1 MSIGNAGYRRIKSNV
16 IVILMGLT
24 VLACLVPLASLL
36 YTLIS
41 NGVGALNFD
50 FFTKVEGAI
59 GEKSGVAH
67 AIAGSLLHM
76 LMSTIFAVPVGIAI
90 GMFLARPTHARL
102 AKTTRLLLDVL
113 AGVPAIIIGVFIYT
127 IVVRPFT
134 GFSLLAGGMA
144 LALIMLPIF
153 VRGTEQAIRAI
164 PSSVDEAGLAL
175 GLPGYRVLLRI
186 VLPAAVPAVMTGLF
200 LALARVGGEAAP
212 LLLTSFGK
220 GTWTT
225 SPMDKT
231 ASLPVLLFNYAKSA
245 VEEQNKQAWGA
256 AMVLVIIILGFR
268 MLTRLYNHW
277 QYGQGAA

>member
-1 MSIGNAGYRRIKSNV
+1 MNVVNARYRQIKSKAAV
-16 IVILMGLT
+16 VVMGAT
-24 VLACLVPLASLL
+24 VLACLVPLGSLL
-36 YTLIS
+36 YTLVS
-41 NGVGALNFD
+41 NGIGALNFD

-59 GEKSGVAH
+59 GDRSGVAH

-76 LMSTIFAVPVGIAI
+76 LASTLFAVPLGIAI
-90 GMFLARPTHARL
+90 GMFLARPTHQKL
-102 AKTTRLLLDVL
+102 ANTTRLLLDVL

-127 IVVRPFT
+127 IVVRPIT
-134 GFSLLAGGMA
+134 GFSLLAGGLA

-164 PSSVDEAGLAL
+164 PSTVDEAGLAL

-200 LALARVGGEAAP
+200 LALARVSGEAAP
-212 LLLTSFGK
+212 LLMTSFGK
-220 GTWTT
+220 STWTT
-225 SPMDKT
+225 SPLEKA

-245 VEEQNKQAWGA
+245 DEVQNRQAWGA

-268 MLTRLYNHW
+268 LLTRLYNRW